1 MDTKWK
7 NRKKAI
13 SFMIFALGVTLTL
26 WGIAGLMRDKPR
38 GVALWQLGEIL
49 ENDYQESG
57 RFRGYIGKRLENL
70 LAIAAGGVP
79 ENTWIYDNGDAYLA
93 EGGSSYY
100 YNYAYDDQYYDDYWN
115 YIAEKESQIANLES
129 LLDELD
135 ALQENYQEML
145 EDAEE
150 NPEAYSNELGIMSAQ
165 EMEACRKQLE
175 EEIAACRS
183 EAAEDGAQSQE
194 GYDAFGRK
202 KLSEEEK
209 KEIAQKYHDTVKGDK
224 NVLYSVSYDGK
235 VLYANSDALSE
246 ESCMA
251 APEGKAA
258 GREPAQMKGV
268 CGTFRANIIFRRM
281 KA

>member
-1 MDTKWK
+1 
-7 NRKKAI
+7 
-13 SFMIFALGVTLTL
+13 MIFALGVTLTL

-38 GVALWQLGEIL
+38 GAALWQLGEIL

-57 RFRGYIGKRLENL
+57 RFRGYIGDRLENL

-79 ENTWIYDNGDAYLA
+79 ENTWVYDNGIYYGDAYLA
-93 EGGSSYY
+93 EDYGYSYDYDDDYY
-100 YNYAYDDQYYDDYWN
+100 YTYDNKYYDDYRN

-235 VLYANSDALSE
+235 VLYANSDALSDRK
-246 ESCMA
+246 ST
-251 APEGKAA
+251 
-258 GREPAQMKGV
+258 RL
-268 CGTFRANIIFRRM
+268 NSSHL
-281 KA
+281 